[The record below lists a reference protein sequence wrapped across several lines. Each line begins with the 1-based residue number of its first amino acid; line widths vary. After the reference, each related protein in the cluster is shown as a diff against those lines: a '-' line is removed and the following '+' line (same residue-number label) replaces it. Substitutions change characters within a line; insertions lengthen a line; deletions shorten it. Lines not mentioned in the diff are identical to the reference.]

1 MSLRSKLIVIGATAF
16 ALACAGSPNSPSQR
30 SPTGTAFK
38 VATWNIRSG
47 MGVRGFNTKEWS
59 HETTN
64 CTDRSKPVNAWAIGL
79 PQAELE
85 RVAADTGIVAMA
97 VQEAWNCAS
106 PAAINAVLGFKTAS
120 REQEGVALLA
130 RYGFSGPLKYER
142 IDPGSNRWLIGGDVC
157 LDPMCARTMPMF
169 STHFGGHSDDDLLP
183 EATRVVDFLR
193 SQPRPHLFM
202 GDLNTFRVDQ
212 WNPSVRCTGADS
224 GGRIAVINFIE
235 QAGYTDAWKA
245 TQRGEGWTGM
255 ASRHGCGAPDG
266 NLFKRIDYIYPVGAR
281 VLSTARFGRAAP
293 GADSPSDHVGLIA
306 EIEIQ

>member
-1 MSLRSKLIVIGATAF
+1 VRHRSKLIAIGVAAV

-30 SPTGTAFK
+30 SATGTAFK

-47 MGVRGFNTKEWS
+47 MGIRGFNTTEWS

-64 CTDRSKPVNAWAIGL
+64 CTDRSKPINAWAIGL

-85 RVAADTGIVAMA
+85 HVAADPRIVAMA

-106 PAAINAVLGFKTAS
+106 PAAINAILGFKTAS

-130 RYGFSGPLKYER
+130 RYGFSGPLKFER
-142 IDPGSNRWLIGGDVC
+142 IDSSSRWLIGGDVC
-157 LDPMCARTMPMF
+157 IDPACARTMPMF
-169 STHFGGHSDDDLLP
+169 ATHFGGNSDDDLPP
-183 EATRVVDFLR
+183 EANRVLDLLR
-193 SQPRPHLFM
+193 TARRPHLFM

-212 WNPSVRCTGADS
+212 WNPSVPCTAADS
-224 GGRIAVINFIE
+224 GGRTGVINLIE
-235 QAGYTDAWKA
+235 QAGYIDAWKA

-255 ASRHGCGAPDG
+255 ASRHGCGVPEG
-266 NLFKRIDYIYPVGAR
+266 NLYKRIDYVYVLGAR
-281 VLSTARFGRAAP
+281 VLSTDRFGRAAP
-293 GADSPSDHVGLIA
+293 GADSPSDHVGLVA